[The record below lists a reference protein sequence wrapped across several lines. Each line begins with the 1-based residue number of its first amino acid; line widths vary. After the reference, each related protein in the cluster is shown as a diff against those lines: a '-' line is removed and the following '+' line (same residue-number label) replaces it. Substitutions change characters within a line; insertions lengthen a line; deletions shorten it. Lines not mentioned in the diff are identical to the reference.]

1 MQGRRVH
8 SRRRKSAFPGV
19 LGRSKGRGFIGRFP
33 RFSCG
38 ALKRRSFG
46 GPRKR
51 VPSCAGNT
59 SAAEPPRAPPSA
71 SDEPLGY
78 FIHPARSSIQ
88 KNEHTLAHPPAPGIL
103 RAKARYRF
111 LRSLSA
117 LVPLLRR
124 RTNRR
129 ALSST
134 RQGHRKQKLSRQTS
148 RPLRRE
154 STDTPE
160 GVPSVGLRRKRLAR
174 TAGLSL
180 PPGKVVNTKK

>member
-8 SRRRKSAFPGV
+8 SRRRKSAFPGA

-71 SDEPLGY
+71 SDEPPGSL
-78 FIHPARSSIQ
+78 FHPARSPQ
-88 KNEHTLAHPPAPGIL
+88 TKTEQTKVETPASGIL
-103 RAKARYRF
+103 RRQSR
-111 LRSLSA
+111 
-117 LVPLLRR
+117 LVRRLRR

-129 ALSST
+129 VSSST

-174 TAGLSL
+174 TAEFPL
-180 PPGKVVNTKK
+180 PPGKVTANKN

>member
-51 VPSCAGNT
+51 VPSCVGNT
-59 SAAEPPRAPPSA
+59 SAAKPPRAPPSA
-71 SDEPLGY
+71 SDEPPGY

-88 KNEHTLAHPPAPGIL
+88 KNEQTYAGNRATGIL

-117 LVPLLRR
+117 LVPLLRNGA
-124 RTNRR
+124 NRR
-129 ALSST
+129 VISSA
-134 RQGHRKQKLSRQTS
+134 RQGRQYKKMSTLMCTHFFDGDPFEVKGELFTS
-148 RPLRRE
+148 SNVTVLLWPL
-154 STDTPE
+154 
-160 GVPSVGLRRKRLAR
+160 
-174 TAGLSL
+174 
-180 PPGKVVNTKK
+180 

>member
-8 SRRRKSAFPGV
+8 SRRRKSAFPGA

-71 SDEPLGY
+71 SGEPPGY
-78 FIHPARSSIQ
+78 FIRPARSPQ
-88 KNEHTLAHPPAPGIL
+88 TKTEQTNVETPAPGIL
-103 RAKARYRF
+103 RRQSR
-111 LRSLSA
+111 
-117 LVPLLRR
+117 LVRRLRR

-129 ALSST
+129 VISSA
-134 RQGHRKQKLSRQTS
+134 RQGHRKQKLSRQKP
-148 RPLRRE
+148 RPQRRE
-154 STDTPE
+154 YFGGRAASCAAF
-160 GVPSVGLRRKRLAR
+160 GVGR
-174 TAGLSL
+174 TAGSSL
-180 PPGKVVNTKK
+180 LPGKVTANKN

>member
-8 SRRRKSAFPGV
+8 SRRRKSAFPGA

-71 SDEPLGY
+71 SDEPPGFL
-78 FIHPARSSIQ
+78 FHPARSPQ
-88 KNEHTLAHPPAPGIL
+88 TKTEQTKAETPTPGIL

-117 LVPLLRR
+117 LVPLLRNGA
-124 RTNRR
+124 NRR
-129 ALSST
+129 VISSA
-134 RQGHRKQKLSRQTS
+134 RQGCQYKKLSRQTS

-180 PPGKVVNTKK
+180 PPGKVTANKN

>member
-8 SRRRKSAFPGV
+8 SRRRKSAFPGA

-59 SAAEPPRAPPSA
+59 SAAKPPRAPPSA
-71 SDEPLGY
+71 SGEPPGFL
-78 FIHPARSSIQ
+78 FHPARSSIQ
-88 KNEHTLAHPPAPGIL
+88 KNERTLAHPPAPGIL

-117 LVPLLRR
+117 LVPLLRNGA
-124 RTNRR
+124 NRR
-129 ALSST
+129 VSSSA
-134 RQGHRKQKLSRQTS
+134 RQGHRKQKLSRQKP

-154 STDTPE
+154 YFGGKAASCAAF
-160 GVPSVGLRRKRLAR
+160 GVGR
-174 TAGLSL
+174 TAGLL
-180 PPGKVVNTKK
+180 HPPGKVVNTKK

>member
-1 MQGRRVH
+1 MQGKRVH
-8 SRRRKSAFPGV
+8 SRRRKSAFPGAP
-19 LGRSKGRGFIGRFP
+19 GRSKGRGFIGRFP

-88 KNEHTLAHPPAPGIL
+88 KNEQTKAETPASGIL

-117 LVPLLRR
+117 LVPLLRNG
-124 RTNRR
+124 TNRR
-129 ALSST
+129 VISSA
-134 RQGHRKQKLSRQTS
+134 RQGHRKQKLSRLMPETE
-148 RPLRRE
+148 RRE
-154 STDTPE
+154 YFGGRAASCAAF
-160 GVPSVGLRRKRLAR
+160 GVGR
-174 TAGLSL
+174 TAGLL
-180 PPGKVVNTKK
+180 HPPGKVVNTKK